1 MSDVE
6 KFIMMQIIG
15 CFKQAEQNGLGKV
28 KADGFEK
35 VVYEFNG
42 KDYVIFIAE
51 ELKGDAN

>member
-1 MSDVE
+1 MNDVE

-28 KADGFEK
+28 KVDGFEK

-51 ELKGDAN
+51 ELKGEN